1 VLFHRRRALL
11 QRSLAAPTVLAAVV
25 VLGACAAPR
34 SRAPEPAEGATRES
48 LAPPAS
54 TAPPPS
60 PSLAIQGDYLEV
72 EVATVGWDALS
83 NAPLVLL
90 REQTTGQVVPIW
102 VGVAEAR
109 AIAAALEEV
118 EMPRPMTHDL
128 MANLLTKLDARV
140 EELLIHDLIDGTY
153 YALLALK
160 PHGAKDGEPLL
171 VDTRPSDGIALALRL
186 GAPIRIARK
195 ILAESP
201 DFEFL
206 APEGS
211 DQVVR
216 AFGLTVVAPTA
227 ELRQRFH
234 IPERPGLVI
243 TRALG
248 EAASKGL
255 RRGDL
260 LVEVAGAVPTEPV
273 QFLDAVRNA
282 PLDRPIPITYWRDGE
297 EHRTELNPA
306 ERKEEAEKGPA
317 QVA

>member
-1 VLFHRRRALL
+1 M
-11 QRSLAAPTVLAAVV
+11 
-25 VLGACAAPR
+25 
-34 SRAPEPAEGATRES
+34 
-48 LAPPAS
+48 
-54 TAPPPS
+54 
-60 PSLAIQGDYLEV
+60 AIQGDYLEV

-83 NAPLVLL
+83 DAPLVLL

-128 MANLLTKLDARV
+128 MANLLTKLDAKV

-153 YALLALK
+153 YALLALR
-160 PHGAKDGEPLL
+160 PHGAQDGEPLL
-171 VDTRPSDGIALALRL
+171 VDTRPSDGIALALRV
-186 GAPIRIARK
+186 GATIRIARK

-227 ELRQRFH
+227 ELRERFH
-234 IPERPGLVI
+234 LPERPGLVI

-273 QFLDAVRNA
+273 QFLDAVRDA
-282 PLDRPIPITYWRDGE
+282 PLDRPIPVTYWRDGE
-297 EHRTELNPA
+297 EHQTELNPA